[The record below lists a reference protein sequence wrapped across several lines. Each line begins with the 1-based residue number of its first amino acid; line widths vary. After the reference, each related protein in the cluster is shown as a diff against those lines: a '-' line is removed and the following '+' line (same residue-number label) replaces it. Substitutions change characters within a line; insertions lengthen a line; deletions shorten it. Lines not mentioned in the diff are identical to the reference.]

1 MKKLLLTAILLL
13 VAYSL
18 FAQFRD
24 TKWGMSRQEVKRIEG
39 SQIIDEAEVGVI
51 YADKL
56 MGFDVYVLY
65 SFFKDQLSQG
75 SYIFRQKHSNNGLFI
90 EDYEVLKKALDKKYE
105 NKVIDKVVWKNDLWK
120 DDRSHW
126 GNAIA
131 MGHLVYRTKW
141 ETADTNI
148 YFSLSGDNFE
158 VKMLLTYNSRELEGK
173 VEEQEEKEQESK
185 L

>member
-1 MKKLLLTAILLL
+1 
-13 VAYSL
+13 
-18 FAQFRD
+18 
-24 TKWGMSRQEVKRIEG
+24 
-39 SQIIDEAEVGVI
+39 
-51 YADKL
+51 
-56 MGFDVYVLY
+56 
-65 SFFKDQLSQG
+65 
-75 SYIFRQKHSNNGLFI
+75 
-90 EDYEVLKKALDKKYE
+90 
-105 NKVIDKVVWKNDLWK
+105 
-120 DDRSHW
+120 
-126 GNAIA
+126 